1 MALHAEPREPG
12 EGTGGGTAG
21 RGSPRV
27 GGGGDVQTDKMQDHK
42 AHGVGG
48 PETQTRVGDSETILA
63 FFSSLLL
70 SLPENTWRDEL
81 WSCVR

>member
-1 MALHAEPREPG
+1 MGGPREEAAP
-12 EGTGGGTAG
+12 E
-21 RGSPRV
+21 S
-27 GGGGDVQTDKMQDHK
+27 GGGDVQTDEMQDHK

-70 SLPENTWRDEL
+70 SLPENTWRDAL

>member
-1 MALHAEPREPG
+1 MGGPREEAAP
-12 EGTGGGTAG
+12 E
-21 RGSPRV
+21 S